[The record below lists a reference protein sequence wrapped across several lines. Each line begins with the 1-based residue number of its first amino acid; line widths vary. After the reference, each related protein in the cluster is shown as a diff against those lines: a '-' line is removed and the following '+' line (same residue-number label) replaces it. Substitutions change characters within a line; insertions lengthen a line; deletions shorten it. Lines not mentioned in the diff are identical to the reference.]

1 MLFAECIYICWFIYV
16 YMVFY
21 ICLRVY
27 RKSFKDII
35 LQTNKKSYWKIHN
48 TIKTYILATHH
59 L

>member
-35 LQTNKKSYWKIHN
+35 LQKKTDWKIHN

-59 L
+59 I